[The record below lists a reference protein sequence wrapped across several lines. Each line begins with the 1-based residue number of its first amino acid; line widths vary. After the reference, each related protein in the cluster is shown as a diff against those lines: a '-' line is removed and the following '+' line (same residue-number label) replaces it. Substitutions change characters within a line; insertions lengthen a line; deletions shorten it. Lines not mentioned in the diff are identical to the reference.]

1 MADPGADPAGVGAGT
16 ARPVRACRASS
27 SRGGVAQPPRKRE
40 PPKKRGRPRAQHEP
54 PKKRGRPRA
63 HRATV
68 DTPQTTKQRSRRAST
83 SPPPPAREATRQAV
97 RDAAAWLEQTQV
109 RDREQRHYDAN
120 YLCGLHPK
128 NVLDGPRTR
137 AKPNSAVTSPPALGV
152 ESAAPAAEARVAAAN
167 AIIDLNWK
175 AIEDDDVPARL
186 SSLLAGAAVAA
197 AVAGD
202 AAAADDAAAAADAAA
217 AKAAGDAAA
226 ALAPPAAAIPAA
238 EAAPPAPAT
247 PPSFS
252 GCIVTAPWG
261 KDEEYPALVLPEDA
275 WPAPRGKVAIAWL
288 EWAGGSVAK
297 MKSDMKTG
305 HVRPELIAVAEG
317 ATGPSAEE
325 WVNVYL
331 RGYLAWLPAIALALE
346 ERRAARTLAH
356 GRVDVPRGLLDVPT
370 YAALVCKALSLD
382 VAASAAWSAGLA
394 RVKASGTAKEATD
407 ATVAMRHL
415 IGRAARDDDDVDCP
429 PPQALAGLDGVRLFA
444 AFDERW
450 WKRSARAVPLAERRG
465 HDRLVLLAENTY
477 AAPVCKS
484 NLQTYF
490 NVRVIECFD
499 ASSSAVLRELDE
511 SNRFV
516 QKSAKSTSI

>member
-1 MADPGADPAGVGAGT
+1 MQHTDLGT
-16 ARPVRACRASS
+16 PT
-27 SRGGVAQPPRKRE
+27 SRSE
-40 PPKKRGRPRAQHEP
+40 
-54 PKKRGRPRA
+54 
-63 HRATV
+63 
-68 DTPQTTKQRSRRAST
+68 
-83 SPPPPAREATRQAV
+83 
-97 RDAAAWLEQTQV
+97 
-109 RDREQRHYDAN
+109 
-120 YLCGLHPK
+120 
-128 NVLDGPRTR
+128 
-137 AKPNSAVTSPPALGV
+137 
-152 ESAAPAAEARVAAAN
+152 
-167 AIIDLNWK
+167 
-175 AIEDDDVPARL
+175 
-186 SSLLAGAAVAA
+186 
-197 AVAGD
+197 
-202 AAAADDAAAAADAAA
+202 
-217 AKAAGDAAA
+217 
-226 ALAPPAAAIPAA
+226 
-238 EAAPPAPAT
+238 AT

-252 GCIVTAPWG
+252 GCIVNAPWG
-261 KDEEYPALVLPEDA
+261 KKNEKNEEYPALVLPEDA

-346 ERRAARTLAH
+346 EHRAARTLAH
-356 GRVDVPRGLLDVPT
+356 GHVDVPRGLLDVPT

-429 PPQALAGLDGVRLFA
+429 PPQALAGLDVPRLFA

-465 HDRLVLLAENTY
+465 HDRLVLFGEEPAW
-477 AAPVCKS
+477 KS
-484 NLQTYF
+484 NLQLDF
-490 NVRVIECFD
+490 NVRVFECFD
-499 ASSSAVLRELDE
+499 TSSSAVPR
-511 SNRFV
+511 
-516 QKSAKSTSI
+516 